1 MKTNIIVEYLG
12 NQVDVKLIETKVRDI
27 WKEEGK
33 LVKDIKTLDIYY
45 KPEESKVYY
54 VVNGNSSETY
64 SLNL

>member
-45 KPEESKVYY
+45 KPEECKVYY